1 MPTLKIEDFLNQPGM
16 AEIVARAEAMKKAGK
31 AFSDVTDAEGHQY
44 VDLVQ
49 EGGGVLGIALV
60 GYTYVLE
67 QAGIRFFSLAGTSA
81 GAINTLM
88 LAGLGRIPDSK
99 SAKILDLLVNK
110 NLFDFVDGEPSI
122 KSLIQGF
129 IDKKPKWWLWAKAAG
144 NIRKIISLINNE
156 LGINPGADFEGWV
169 RENLASNGIHN
180 TKELADYRKFVPALS
195 CRDKRPTDDLVPKL
209 VMITSDVTTQTK
221 VQFPEMASLYW
232 KDPDQVPPSY
242 YLRAS
247 MSIPVFFY
255 PFKATDVPMD
265 AASSLRWEETVKF
278 RGALPS
284 SVTFVDGG
292 MLSNFPINVFHNP
305 KIIPRLPTFG
315 VRLSSYR
322 DAYNKTDNFFSFA
335 GAMIG
340 TMRHIFDFDFFL
352 RHPDYQYII
361 CSINADSKYNWLDFN
376 MKPEDKKS
384 LFLLGARK
392 AISFL
397 EGFSWEGYKDVRKKL
412 LAGSTGD

>member
-1 MPTLKIEDFLNQPGM
+1 MSKLAIKDFTGQPGM
-16 AEIVARAEAMKKAGK
+16 PEIIARAEALKNKGAK
-31 AFSDVTDAEGHQY
+31 FSDVVDAEGHQY

-49 EGGGVLGIALV
+49 EGGGMLGIALV

-99 SAKILDLLVNK
+99 STKILDLLVNK
-110 NLFDFVDGEPSI
+110 NMFDFVDGEPGI

-129 IDKKPKWWLWAKAAG
+129 IDGKPKWWLWMKAAG
-144 NIRKIISLINNE
+144 QIRKIISLINNE
-156 LGINPGADFEGWV
+156 LGINPGNDFEGWIK
-169 RENLASNGIHN
+169 ENLAKNDIKYTSDLV
-180 TKELADYRKFVPALS
+180 EYRKFKPALT
-195 CRDKRPTDDLVPKL
+195 CRDGRPTDDLEPKL

-221 VQFPEMASLYW
+221 VQFPEMAPLYW
-232 KDPDQVPPSY
+232 KDPAKVEPSV

-255 PFKATDVPMD
+255 PVVVKNIPND
-265 AASSLRWEETVKF
+265 AAAIARWDEMVKF
-278 RGALPS
+278 RGKLPPS
-284 SVTFVDGG
+284 ATFVDGG
-292 MLSNFPINVFHNP
+292 LLSNFPINVFHNP
-305 KIIPRLPTFG
+305 KKVPRLPTFG

-322 DAYNKTDNFFSFA
+322 DSYNKTDGFFSFA

-340 TMRHIFDFDFFL
+340 TMRHIFDFDFIL

-361 CSINADSKYNWLDFN
+361 CSIDADSQYNWLDFN
-376 MKPEDKKS
+376 MSDENKKS
-384 LFLLGARK
+384 LFLLGAQK
-392 AISFL
+392 AIKFI
-397 EGFSWEGYKDVRKKL
+397 EGFDWEGYKKIRENLITKD
-412 LAGSTGD
+412 